1 METSSKLQY
10 IFETIQKSKPPSRIV
25 FMIGFM
31 HWNPKFDPHPTED
44 ASNLEDME
52 SLFQNCV
59 VQGYIFI

>member
-1 METSSKLQY
+1 
-10 IFETIQKSKPPSRIV
+10 
-25 FMIGFM
+25 MIGFM

-59 VQGYIFI
+59 VQGYIFIQISIYYRKLNIKSCHAKL